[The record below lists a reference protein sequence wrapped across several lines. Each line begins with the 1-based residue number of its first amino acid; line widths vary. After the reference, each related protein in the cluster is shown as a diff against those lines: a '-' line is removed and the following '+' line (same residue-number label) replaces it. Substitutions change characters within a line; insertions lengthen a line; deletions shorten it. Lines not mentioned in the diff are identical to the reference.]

1 MDLLREEIACKTLSD
16 TNKIDIMQQAVA
28 PCPEIVMSI
37 KGKPTR
43 SLLDSGSEVTLV
55 NESYYKEHIEHRLLP
70 SSGSYNNSHNLFS
83 LRGVEEGHVPLSKH
97 FECDIE
103 VGGQLVHRVGI
114 LVKKDKIPLVDSKGR
129 KAKTPALLGSNLIRI
144 AVNEF
149 CETFGEDCLRL
160 FECPK
165 VISPLWFSTLCLYY
179 YAHIHKKS
187 GVGASSVQSDDP
199 SKDNDRNS
207 HNNQSSKP
215 KRSQEQRKNSNEAKS
230 EKNSGKSKNTQ
241 TGSGKQRDK
250 KLNTLGGYA
259 GRVMVGNHRQPIC
272 IPAGTSKV
280 VIGKT
285 QDKLPRGSYMVEATD
300 DDNLPCGVSVNH
312 TYVNPTKA
320 KQVSVILLNTNSYN
334 VLIRQPLYAATI
346 WDVELK
352 DWDYE
357 PIITKSD
364 EANTFEVKLQ
374 PVPPEDL
381 REEILSNAT
390 EVNQETNDTSGR
402 SASDEKDEKPSFGAR
417 PNTKNPDFDFK
428 KELEQLPFE
437 LNIGDAPLTREQQA
451 RLINVI
457 YDHTEVFSLFDGDLG
472 FCDVLKHSIPTTTDK
487 PVYLPHRQIPVQLQS
502 EVKKCLDN
510 WLKQGI
516 IRPSKSPYASQVVIV
531 RKKTGEIRLC
541 VDFRKLNAISIRD
554 SFPLP
559 RVEEALQAVQAA
571 VWFSSFDLA
580 QGYLQMAMEE
590 EDIEKTA
597 FRAGSSGLYEFTR
610 MPFGLTNAG
619 ASFCR
624 LMEMCIGDQQYVTLL
639 FYLDDI
645 CIFAETADQMLDRIE
660 FVFSRLK
667 EFNLKIKPKKSHFFQ
682 TSVTF
687 LGHILSANGVS
698 PNLEK
703 VAKIKDWPTPKTP
716 KEVHSFVGLASYYRR
731 FIPNFAKWAGPL
743 HALIVPA
750 SFKQKIRRGE
760 MKKSDLPEFQWTP
773 VCQEG
778 FDQLKKA
785 LTEAPVLA
793 YPDYSKPFILET
805 DASLKGLGAV
815 LSQKGDDNEIRV
827 VAYASRSL
835 RPSEKS
841 MRDYSSAKIE
851 LMALKWSVCDKFK
864 DYLLGSKFTVF
875 TDNNPLCYIKSSKL
889 GAAQIRWLS
898 ELTLYDFDIVYRT
911 GKSNLVA
918 DALSRHPE
926 VEEEI
931 EKEGPSESDDDEWIA
946 VSYQVEEQGG
956 HISSMEFN
964 QAISELV
971 GGTKIDK
978 KLKDRIQVTD
988 VAKEK
993 LNGKTIEVATGMVS
1007 LFDSITPKEMAE
1019 FQRQDNQIAP
1029 IFTHVEQDQKPSK
1042 KVTYQIRSKLAHKLA
1057 LQWDRLI
1064 LKQGVLH
1071 RLYIFNEM
1079 EYHQLV
1085 LPQRY
1090 HRKVLTAL
1098 HDHMGHQGIDR
1109 TLDLLRERVYWPS
1122 MAKDA
1127 QNWVTNCRRCQIA
1140 RGDYNQPKPKIGHLE
1155 AHNPLDLVCLD
1166 FTKIDPSKTGKENV
1180 LVITDAFTKFSLAVC
1195 TPNQTAK
1202 TVAKI
1207 LVEKWFHVYGV
1218 PSRIHSDQGRCFD
1231 SNIIKALCKMYGV
1244 EQSFTSPYNPRGNAF
1259 CECFNR
1265 TLFGLLK
1272 TLKSEEKADWPSH
1285 LPALVFAYNATPHA
1299 STGYQ
1304 PYQLMFGRRAP
1315 APCDNWLGLRA
1326 YNDDKSI
1333 TRIDWVDQQLEQLL
1347 HANKRAQKNIKATN
1361 AKNRKAAGGKDLVI
1375 PVGNL
1380 VLLRDHPEGR
1390 NKIQDNN
1397 KDQIYIV
1404 TRHHDNR
1411 NAYFVKPLGS
1421 KCQPK
1426 QVNRRE
1432 MFDLGITEDQ
1442 ELERQKQEKE
1452 NEEEDE
1458 TNELPLYNPAVSRKK
1473 DFIEHPY
1480 NLRPRNRKT
1489 VNSQAVLV
1497 STRL

>member
-1 MDLLREEIACKTLSD
+1 
-16 TNKIDIMQQAVA
+16 MQQAVA
-28 PCPEIVMSI
+28 PCPEIIMSI

-55 NESYYKEHIEHRLLP
+55 NESYYREYIEHRLLP

-114 LVKKDKIPLVDSKGR
+114 LVKKDKISLVDSKGR

-149 CETFGEDCLRL
+149 CELFGEDCLRL

-165 VISPLWFSTLCLYY
+165 GISPLWFSTLCLYY

-199 SKDNDRNS
+199 SKDDDGNNRD
-207 HNNQSSKP
+207 NQSLKP
-215 KRSQEQRKNSNEAKS
+215 KRNQEYGKNSSEAKS
-230 EKNSGKSKNTQ
+230 DKDSGKSKNTQ
-241 TGSGKQRDK
+241 TGSGKHRNK

-259 GRVMVGNHRQPIC
+259 GRVMVGDRKQPIC

-285 QDKLPRGSYMVEATD
+285 QEKLPRGSYMVEATD

-334 VLIRQPLYAATI
+334 VWIRQPLYAATI
-346 WDVELK
+346 WDVDLK

-364 EANTFEVKLQ
+364 KVDTFEVELQ
-374 PVPPEDL
+374 PIPPEDL

-390 EVNQETNDTSGR
+390 EVNQDINDTSGK
-402 SASDEKDEKPSFGAR
+402 SASKEKDEKPSFGTR
-417 PNTKNPDFDFK
+417 PNTKDPDFDFK
-428 KELEQLPFE
+428 RELERLPFE
-437 LNIGDAPLTREQQA
+437 LNIGDAPLTRDQQA
-451 RLINVI
+451 RLIDVI
-457 YDHTEVFSLFDGDLG
+457 YSHTEVFSLFDGDLG

-487 PVYLPHRQIPVQLQS
+487 PVYLPHWQIPVQLQS
-502 EVKKCLDN
+502 EVRKCLDN

-667 EFNLKIKPKKSHFFQ
+667 EFNLKIKPKKLHFFQ

-687 LGHILSANGVS
+687 LGHILSADGVS
-698 PNLEK
+698 PNPEK
-703 VAKIKDWPTPKTP
+703 VAKIKYWPTPKTP

-773 VCQEG
+773 ACQEG

-785 LTEAPVLA
+785 LTEGPVLA

-898 ELTLYDFDIVYRT
+898 ELALYDFDIVYRT

-918 DALSRHPE
+918 DALSRRPE

-931 EKEGPSESDDDEWIA
+931 EREVLPESDDEEWIA

-956 HISSMEFN
+956 RISSMEFN
-964 QAISELV
+964 QVISELV

-993 LNGKTIEVATGMVS
+993 LNGNTIEVATGMVS
-1007 LFDSITPKEMAE
+1007 LFDSITHKEMAE

-1029 IFTHVEQDQKPSK
+1029 IFAYVKQDQKPSK
-1042 KVTYQIRSKLAHKLA
+1042 KATYQIRSKLARKLA

-1071 RLYIFNEM
+1071 RLYIFNEI

-1127 QNWVTNCRRCQIA
+1127 QDWVTNCRRCQIA

-1202 TVAKI
+1202 TVAKV

-1218 PSRIHSDQGRCFD
+1218 PTRIHSDQGRCFD

-1259 CECFNR
+1259 CERFNR

-1299 STGYQ
+1299 STSYQ

-1361 AKNRKAAGGKDLVI
+1361 AKNRKAAGGKDLII

-1404 TRHHDNR
+1404 TGHHDNR

-1442 ELERQKQEKE
+1442 ELERQKQENEK
-1452 NEEEDE
+1452 EEEDE
-1458 TNELPLYNPAVSRKK
+1458 TSDLPLYNPAVSRKK
-1473 DFIEHPY
+1473 RFY
-1480 NLRPRNRKT
+1480 
-1489 VNSQAVLV
+1489 
-1497 STRL
+1497 

>member
-1 MDLLREEIACKTLSD
+1 
-16 TNKIDIMQQAVA
+16 MQ
-28 PCPEIVMSI
+28 E
-37 KGKPTR
+37 
-43 SLLDSGSEVTLV
+43 
-55 NESYYKEHIEHRLLP
+55 
-70 SSGSYNNSHNLFS
+70 
-83 LRGVEEGHVPLSKH
+83 
-97 FECDIE
+97 
-103 VGGQLVHRVGI
+103 
-114 LVKKDKIPLVDSKGR
+114 
-129 KAKTPALLGSNLIRI
+129 
-144 AVNEF
+144 
-149 CETFGEDCLRL
+149 
-160 FECPK
+160 
-165 VISPLWFSTLCLYY
+165 
-179 YAHIHKKS
+179 
-187 GVGASSVQSDDP
+187 
-199 SKDNDRNS
+199 
-207 HNNQSSKP
+207 
-215 KRSQEQRKNSNEAKS
+215 
-230 EKNSGKSKNTQ
+230 
-241 TGSGKQRDK
+241 
-250 KLNTLGGYA
+250 
-259 GRVMVGNHRQPIC
+259 
-272 IPAGTSKV
+272 
-280 VIGKT
+280 
-285 QDKLPRGSYMVEATD
+285 KLPRGSYMVEATD

-334 VLIRQPLYAATI
+334 VWIRQPLYAAAI

-381 REEILSNAT
+381 REEILSNAM

-402 SASDEKDEKPSFGAR
+402 SASNEKDEKPSFGAR
-417 PNTKNPDFDFK
+417 PNTKDPDFDFK
-428 KELEQLPFE
+428 KELERLPFE
-437 LNIGDAPLTREQQA
+437 LNIGDAPLTRDQQA
-451 RLINVI
+451 RLIDVI
-457 YDHTEVFSLFDGDLG
+457 YNHTEVFSLFDGDLG

-502 EVKKCLDN
+502 EVRKCLDN

-687 LGHILSANGVS
+687 LGHILSADGVS
-698 PNLEK
+698 PNPEK

-760 MKKSDLPEFQWTP
+760 MKKSDLPEFQWTLA
-773 VCQEG
+773 CQEG

-827 VAYASRSL
+827 IAYASRSL

-898 ELTLYDFDIVYRT
+898 ELALYDFDIVYRT

-918 DALSRHPE
+918 DALSRRPE

-931 EKEGPSESDDDEWIA
+931 EKEVLPESDDEEWIA

-956 HISSMEFN
+956 HVSSMEFN
-964 QAISELV
+964 QVISELV

-1019 FQRQDNQIAP
+1019 FQHQDNQIAP
-1029 IFTHVEQDQKPSK
+1029 IFAYVEQDQKPSK
-1042 KVTYQIRSKLAHKLA
+1042 KVTYQIRSKLARKLA

-1218 PSRIHSDQGRCFD
+1218 PTRIHSDQGRCFD

-1259 CECFNR
+1259 CERFNR

-1361 AKNRKAAGGKDLVI
+1361 AKNRKAAGGKDLII

-1404 TRHHDNR
+1404 TGHHDNR

-1432 MFDLGITEDQ
+1432 MFDLGITENQ
-1442 ELERQKQEKE
+1442 EFERQKQENEK
-1452 NEEEDE
+1452 EEEDE
-1458 TNELPLYNPAVSRKK
+1458 TSELPLYNPAVSRKK
-1473 DFIEHPY
+1473 DFIERPY

-1489 VNSQAVLV
+1489 ANSHAVLV

>member
-16 TNKIDIMQQAVA
+16 TSKIDIMQQAVA

-83 LRGVEEGHVPLSKH
+83 LRGIEEGHVPLSKH

-165 VISPLWFSTLCLYY
+165 GISPLWFSTLCLYY
-179 YAHIHKKS
+179 YAHIHKNL

-199 SKDNDRNS
+199 SKDDDGNS
-207 HNNQSSKP
+207 RNNQPLKP
-215 KRSQEQRKNSNEAKS
+215 KRRQEQCKNSSEAKS
-230 EKNSGKSKNTQ
+230 EKDSGKSKNTQ
-241 TGSGKQRDK
+241 TGSGKQRNK

-259 GRVMVGNHRQPIC
+259 GRVMVGDRRQPIC

-285 QDKLPRGSYMVEATD
+285 QEKLPRGSYMIEATD

-334 VLIRQPLYAATI
+334 VWIRQPLYAATI

-390 EVNQETNDTSGR
+390 EVNHETNDTSGKN
-402 SASDEKDEKPSFGAR
+402 ASDEKDEKPSFGTR
-417 PNTKNPDFDFK
+417 PNTKDPDFDFK
-428 KELEQLPFE
+428 KELERLPFE

-451 RLINVI
+451 RLIDVI

-502 EVKKCLDN
+502 EVRKCLDN

-698 PNLEK
+698 PNPEK

-773 VCQEG
+773 ACQEG

-793 YPDYSKPFILET
+793 YPDYSKPFVLET

-835 RPSEKS
+835 
-841 MRDYSSAKIE
+841 
-851 LMALKWSVCDKFK
+851 
-864 DYLLGSKFTVF
+864 
-875 TDNNPLCYIKSSKL
+875 
-889 GAAQIRWLS
+889 
-898 ELTLYDFDIVYRT
+898 
-911 GKSNLVA
+911 
-918 DALSRHPE
+918 
-926 VEEEI
+926 
-931 EKEGPSESDDDEWIA
+931 
-946 VSYQVEEQGG
+946 
-956 HISSMEFN
+956 
-964 QAISELV
+964 
-971 GGTKIDK
+971 
-978 KLKDRIQVTD
+978 
-988 VAKEK
+988 
-993 LNGKTIEVATGMVS
+993 
-1007 LFDSITPKEMAE
+1007 
-1019 FQRQDNQIAP
+1019 
-1029 IFTHVEQDQKPSK
+1029 
-1042 KVTYQIRSKLAHKLA
+1042 
-1057 LQWDRLI
+1057 
-1064 LKQGVLH
+1064 
-1071 RLYIFNEM
+1071 
-1079 EYHQLV
+1079 
-1085 LPQRY
+1085 
-1090 HRKVLTAL
+1090 
-1098 HDHMGHQGIDR
+1098 
-1109 TLDLLRERVYWPS
+1109 
-1122 MAKDA
+1122 
-1127 QNWVTNCRRCQIA
+1127 
-1140 RGDYNQPKPKIGHLE
+1140 
-1155 AHNPLDLVCLD
+1155 
-1166 FTKIDPSKTGKENV
+1166 
-1180 LVITDAFTKFSLAVC
+1180 
-1195 TPNQTAK
+1195 
-1202 TVAKI
+1202 
-1207 LVEKWFHVYGV
+1207 
-1218 PSRIHSDQGRCFD
+1218 
-1231 SNIIKALCKMYGV
+1231 
-1244 EQSFTSPYNPRGNAF
+1244 
-1259 CECFNR
+1259 
-1265 TLFGLLK
+1265 
-1272 TLKSEEKADWPSH
+1272 
-1285 LPALVFAYNATPHA
+1285 
-1299 STGYQ
+1299 
-1304 PYQLMFGRRAP
+1304 
-1315 APCDNWLGLRA
+1315 
-1326 YNDDKSI
+1326 
-1333 TRIDWVDQQLEQLL
+1333 
-1347 HANKRAQKNIKATN
+1347 
-1361 AKNRKAAGGKDLVI
+1361 
-1375 PVGNL
+1375 
-1380 VLLRDHPEGR
+1380 
-1390 NKIQDNN
+1390 
-1397 KDQIYIV
+1397 
-1404 TRHHDNR
+1404 
-1411 NAYFVKPLGS
+1411 
-1421 KCQPK
+1421 
-1426 QVNRRE
+1426 
-1432 MFDLGITEDQ
+1432 
-1442 ELERQKQEKE
+1442 
-1452 NEEEDE
+1452 
-1458 TNELPLYNPAVSRKK
+1458 
-1473 DFIEHPY
+1473 
-1480 NLRPRNRKT
+1480 
-1489 VNSQAVLV
+1489 
-1497 STRL
+1497 